1 MAIQSSYRAPD
12 TTTVRKFLQGDG
24 WMALAMCGLVLAGL
38 MSVYSTAVG
47 HGHPGLFKKQL
58 LMVIIGIAPFL
69 IFWRIPLNS
78 LRSAASVLWLLNV
91 GLLGLVLFGGSS
103 AKGAQ
108 RWIELGFMQFQP
120 SELSKILCVL
130 TLAAFYSNRRE
141 EIGSLKVFALS
152 FLHVAPTL
160 VLVFK
165 QPHLGATVVVLVVW
179 VTASLIAGVR
189 LSHLVIG
196 LLALGL
202 IGGAT
207 QLRGYQLDRIAA
219 MSKNDERGSNY
230 QVSMA
235 ELAFGSGG
243 LYGTGYLK
251 GEVKPK
257 VPEQDDDFIFSVV
270 GEEGGFAVCAM
281 VLALYTFLLVRIW
294 LAMVRTLDLFAR
306 ICAAGVFAILGFH
319 LFVNLAMNLQLVP
332 VVGLWLPFMSSG
344 GTAMWLCLACVG
356 LGQNVVR
363 QQQKHWFS
371 PTSG

>member
-1 MAIQSSYRAPD
+1 MALQSSYRAPES
-12 TTTVRKFLQGDG
+12 TTVRKFLQGDG
-24 WMALAMCGLVLAGL
+24 WMALAMFGLVLAGL
-38 MSVYSTAVG
+38 MAVFSTAKG
-47 HGHPGLFKKQL
+47 NGTPGLIKKQV
-58 LMVIIGIAPFL
+58 LMTLIGTVPFL
-69 IFWRIPLNS
+69 LLWRLPLNG
-78 LRSAASVLWLLNV
+78 LKSAANFLWVLNV
-91 GLLGLVLFGGSS
+91 GLLSFVLLGGSS

-120 SELSKILCVL
+120 SELSKLLCVL
-130 TLAAFYSNRRE
+130 TLAAFFSKRRE
-141 EIGSLKVFALS
+141 EVGTFKVFAMS

-160 VLVFK
+160 ILVFK

-179 VTASLIAGVR
+179 ATACLISGIKA
-189 LSHLVIG
+189 SHLILG
-196 LLALGL
+196 LLVLG
-202 IGGAT
+202 IGGGAT
-207 QLRGYQLDRIAA
+207 QLRGYQEDRIKA
-219 MSKNDERGSNY
+219 MRKSDELGMNY
-230 QVSMA
+230 QVTMA
-235 ELAFGSGG
+235 ELAYGSGG
-243 LYGTGYLK
+243 LFGTGYLK

-281 VLALYTFLLVRIW
+281 VLSLYTFLLVRIW
-294 LAMVRTLDLFAR
+294 LAMVRTLDMFAR

-319 LFVNLAMNLQLVP
+319 MFVNLAMNLQLVP

-363 QQQKHWFS
+363 QQQKHWFR